1 MTWNIG
7 NFIEMKFK
15 KVLLNFMSFSI
26 YCVSPVRKIKI
37 KIDLVRFRLDLTKL
51 MFFYVQTS
59 KIVNLKL
66 VSCFELRVF
75 QVNL

>member
-37 KIDLVRFRLDLTKL
+37 KIDLVMFRLDLTKL